1 MSLISSLHTA
11 FSGIRT
17 TEAQMSTVSSNVT
30 NADKAGYTKKVYQ
43 TDYITASGVTVPS
56 GGITVGSLDK
66 YLVQA
71 VIDDVSD
78 VGYYDTLS
86 SYLDQYADA
95 LGTVGSGQGLSA
107 ALDNLISDI
116 SALETSPDDSSLKA
130 NLVNSAE
137 ILANT
142 LNTLSDTI
150 QDQRLQAS
158 QEIET
163 TVGTINEALNK
174 IDALNKQISVL
185 QAQGASTAD
194 LEDERMV
201 ALESLASEMDV
212 SYFFSSDNQL
222 KVYTTFGQP
231 LVDSQAHTLSYSS
244 ASSVTS
250 QTEYPSGFGAITL
263 NGVDITTQVSGGTLG
278 ALIELRDD
286 VLVGEQAKL
295 DEFAQTL
302 AQSIN
307 DVLNDGASY
316 PPRSEIVGGTTGIAG
331 TDALSAT
338 GTIRWAVTDQS
349 GTVISVNDIDLS
361 AYTTM
366 DDLVSALD
374 AISGVSASLNTS
386 GQLVLQADNGGEYIS
401 INQMNSA
408 VGADGAGFGTFF
420 GLNNLFTGTGAEN
433 LRVSDAVSENP
444 DYLAT
449 GVLSDSATLAVGDRA
464 LSAADATTIAAL
476 SDMIGGS
483 VSFDAAGGFASQNA
497 TLSSYVSKI
506 VSAAATLASNAA
518 SESVTAQ
525 TLYTQTS
532 TLLSNS
538 TGVNLDEETAR
549 MTELQNHYESA
560 AMLISK
566 LQEMFDSLLAAID

>member
-1 MSLISSLHTA
+1 MSLINSLHTA

-17 TEAQMSTVSSNVT
+17 TESQMSTVSSNVT
-30 NADKAGYTKKVYQ
+30 NADKAGYTKKTYQ

-56 GGITVGSLDK
+56 GGVAVGSLDK

-86 SYLDQYADA
+86 AYLDQYADA
-95 LGTVGSGQGLSA
+95 LGTVGSDQGINV
-107 ALDNLISDI
+107 ALDNLVNDI
-116 SALETSPDDSSLKA
+116 AALETSPDDSSLKA
-130 NLVNSAE
+130 NVVNSAE
-137 ILANT
+137 MLANA
-142 LNTLSDTI
+142 LNTLSGTI

-163 TVGTINEALNK
+163 TVGTVNDALNK
-174 IDALNKQISVL
+174 IDSLNKQISVL

-278 ALIELRDD
+278 ALIDLRDD
-286 VLVGEQAKL
+286 VLVSEQEKL

-302 AQSIN
+302 SQSIN
-307 DVLNDGASY
+307 GVLNDGASY
-316 PPRSEIVGGTTGIAG
+316 PPRTEIVGDTKNVSGS
-331 TDALSAT
+331 DALSAT
-338 GTIRWAVTDQS
+338 GTVRLAVTDKS
-349 GTVISVNDIDLS
+349 GTVISYSDIDLS

-366 DDLVSALD
+366 ADLVSALD
-374 AISGVSASLNTS
+374 GVSGVSASLNSS
-386 GQLVLQADNGGEYIS
+386 GQLVLQSENSGEYIS
-401 INQMNSA
+401 LNQMDSA
-408 VGADGAGFGTFF
+408 IGSSGAGFGTFF

-433 LRVSDAVSENP
+433 LRVSDYVSANP

-449 GVLSDSATLAVGDRA
+449 GVLSQSTTLAVGDRA

-476 SDMIGGS
+476 SDMMSGT
-483 VSFDAAGGFASQNA
+483 VSFDAAGNFASQNA

-506 VSAAATLASNAA
+506 ISSAATLASNAA
-518 SESVTAQ
+518 SESSTAQ

-532 TLLSNS
+532 TLLKNT

-549 MTELQNHYESA
+549 MMELQNHYEAA